1 MRDDDDAT
9 IGRKFFTVD
18 NILCC
23 CCCVIRFGL
32 ASAVIDRA
40 FADGEVIKQ
49 LQQQVRSRVLAVMVP
64 MPSLESIW
72 SFSRSKVGIVQYLQ
86 SICTCTTVA
95 AICSSSLA
103 RVCRCGHCVD
113 LFFD

>member
-1 MRDDDDAT
+1 MRDDDE

-64 MPSLESIW
+64 IDAVTRIYLIFFTYQSRYRSVSSIHLHMHYC
-72 SFSRSKVGIVQYLQ
+72 SCYLY
-86 SICTCTTVA
+86 
-95 AICSSSLA
+95 
-103 RVCRCGHCVD
+103 
-113 LFFD
+113 